1 MPFKNDNAIFWS
13 RLSLILDQIAP
24 SSVSIQLLISFLKFL
39 ILVLVQKWGKWRLF
53 PRRLGY
59 SGFLC

>member
-53 PRRLGY
+53 PRRLGD